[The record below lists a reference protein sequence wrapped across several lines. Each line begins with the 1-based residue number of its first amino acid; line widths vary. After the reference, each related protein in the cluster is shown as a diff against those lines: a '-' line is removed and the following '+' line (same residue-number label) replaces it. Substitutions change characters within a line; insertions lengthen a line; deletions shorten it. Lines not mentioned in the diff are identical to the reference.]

1 MHSLLRILRPRI
13 KRSVNRFLT
22 RHGQTIAGYA
32 KVPSPQR
39 FFDMLCAHGL
49 RPQTVFDVG
58 VAEGTPWLYTA
69 FPNARYFLFD
79 PLRES
84 APHMEQWASK
94 LDASILNLAL
104 GSENTTAR
112 IHVREKIIHSTLYA
126 GGGKGSDIDEYDVQ
140 VRRFDAVIGSFER
153 PSLCKIDAQG
163 AELEILIGM
172 GNHLR
177 EIDTFIVE
185 VNLIP
190 FILGGPELYD
200 VMSLMHESGY
210 ALFDIIGIHRR
221 PHDQALGQLDA
232 VFVPYSSSLR
242 QDLRWA

>member
-1 MHSLLRILRPRI
+1 MHSLLRILRRRI
-13 KRSVNRFLT
+13 KTSVNRFLT
-22 RHGQTIAGYA
+22 RHGQAIAGYA

-39 FFDMLCAHGL
+39 FFDMLCARGL

-58 VAEGTPWLYTA
+58 FAEGTPWLYTA
-69 FPNARYFLFD
+69 FPDARYFFFD

-84 APHMEQWASK
+84 VPHMERWASR
-94 LDASILNLAL
+94 LHASTFNVAL
-104 GSENTTAR
+104 GSQNTTAR

-126 GGGKGSDIDEYDVQ
+126 EGGKGRNINEYEVQ
-140 VRRFDAVIGSFER
+140 MRRFDALIGSFEH
-153 PSLCKIDAQG
+153 PSLCKIDVQG
-163 AELEILIGM
+163 AELEVLLGM
-172 GNHLR
+172 GNRLR

-190 FILGGPELYD
+190 FVLSGPELYD

-232 VFVPYSSSLR
+232 VFVPYSSPLR